1 MEEDAKMQNR
11 DIRRRPAIKPDPGPQ
26 TMHALA
32 QADIEKDKA
41 TNPAAAMSVAVVGAN
56 PNPYPP
62 QPEGSPW
69 AGADPVGDEPPLG
82 YSIDD
87 LPDMEKVER

>member
-1 MEEDAKMQNR
+1 MKPR
-11 DIRRRPAIKPDPGPQ
+11 GIRKPIKPDPGPQ

-32 QADIEKDKA
+32 QIDIEKDTA
-41 TNPAAAMSVAVVGAN
+41 TNPAAMSVSVVGTN

-69 AGADPVGDEPPLG
+69 KDDPCGPEEPLG
-82 YSIDD
+82 YSVDEV
-87 LPDMEKVER
+87 PDVSKVDR